1 LIHHAEGEA
10 RPTLRLR
17 KDEQIRCVL
26 DHGLLFRGKH
36 LLARLISSE
45 KVSPLLIEKGP
56 FLAVVISRKKSKRA
70 VARNRM
76 RRQLR
81 EAFRKNHGIL
91 SEQTACVLIAR
102 HVDKKISYQELEKDL
117 LEIIF
122 NYREKSEPKSAV

>member
-1 LIHHAEGEA
+1 LIHHTEGEA
-10 RPTLRLR
+10 QPKLRLR

-26 DHGLLFRGKH
+26 DQGLLFRGKH
-36 LLARLISSE
+36 LLARLIPSE
-45 KVSPLLIEKGP
+45 KVSPPLNEKGP

-81 EAFRKNHGIL
+81 EAFRKNHSGL
-91 SEQTACVLIAR
+91 PEQTACVLVAR
-102 HVDKKISYQELEKDL
+102 HVDKKVSYQELEQDL

-122 NYREKSEPKSAV
+122 NYREKK